1 MAYFILMTL
10 VSQEKISKIDLKRE
24 NICSTLELGE
34 YSKIKDI
41 EIEV

>member
-10 VSQEKISKIDLKRE
+10 VSQEKISKIDLKGE
-24 NICSTLELGE
+24 NICSILKLGE